1 MKKIIELD
9 AVSFAYNTEKILEDV
24 HLSVSKGEFAS
35 IVGPNG
41 GGKTTL
47 VRLILGLLR
56 PQSGTIRL
64 FGGSPEKNRLRV
76 GYAPQ
81 HQIVDYHFPIT
92 ALDVVLS
99 GRINTGSR
107 SKRSWRSFLPFRF
120 SGSDRKEAIEALDL
134 MGIAEVKDLS
144 FGSLSGGE
152 RQRVLLARALCS
164 KPELLILDEPTNNI
178 DPTGID
184 ILYELLSKLNEK
196 IAILLVSHD
205 LGVVSQ
211 FVQSVIC
218 VNRKVVVHPTS
229 AFNGTMIREIYG
241 ADIRLVRHDHRCSEH
256 GHDIAPHSSLKQ
268 DES

>member
-1 MKKIIELD
+1 MKKIVELD
-9 AVSFAYNTEKILEDV
+9 AVSFAYNTESILEDV
-24 HLSVSKGEFAS
+24 HLSVLEGEFAS

-47 VRLILGLLR
+47 VRLILGLLH
-56 PQSGTIRL
+56 PQTGTIRL
-64 FGGSPEKNRLRV
+64 FGGSPKKNRLRV
-76 GYAPQ
+76 GYTPQ
-81 HQIVDYHFPIT
+81 HQIVDYRFPIT
-92 ALDVVLS
+92 ALDVVLT
-99 GRINTGSR
+99 GRINAGS
-107 SKRSWRSFLPFRF
+107 SKGLWESLLPFRF
-120 SGSDRKEAIEALDL
+120 SALDREEALAALDL
-134 MGIAEVKDLS
+134 MGIADKKDLS

-164 KPELLILDEPTNNI
+164 RPELLILDEPTNNI
-178 DPTGID
+178 DPTGIE

-256 GHDIAPHSSLKQ
+256 G
-268 DES
+268 